1 MEELKKCMR
10 EAKKIL
16 DLTVGVMDTSGMV
29 VACTDP
35 AWEGIEDSS
44 ARAVLLSDELFSN
57 TAGKTYMKIV
67 IGDSTQYIAFI
78 SGVDPIAKTYLELVT
93 QWIKAAMRERNTDV
107 ERETFIKNILL
118 ENELPGDIPLK
129 GKWEAN

>member
-1 MEELKKCMR
+1 MRIDESEKVKRMEELKKCMR

-44 ARAVLLSDELFSN
+44 ARAVLLSDEEEGKVLIARCIYEGEECSFDAVDDE
-57 TAGKTYMKIV
+57 TA
-67 IGDSTQYIAFI
+67 D
-78 SGVDPIAKTYLELVT
+78 
-93 QWIKAAMRERNTDV
+93 
-107 ERETFIKNILL
+107 
-118 ENELPGDIPLK
+118 DIFAEF
-129 GKWEAN
+129 EAECPEFFNGEDGNDA

>member
-44 ARAVLLSDELFSN
+44 ARAVLLSDELFSS
-57 TAGKTYMKIV
+57 TAGKTYMKI
-67 IGDSTQYIAFI
+67 GRASC
-78 SGVDPIAKTYLELVT
+78 
-93 QWIKAAMRERNTDV
+93 RERV
-107 ERETFIKNILL
+107 
-118 ENELPGDIPLK
+118 
-129 GKWEAN
+129 